1 MNYNYIF
8 RMHITIVKCLT
19 FAKSQEIDK
28 IKSNVRSQSIFLPDI
43 FQFFQ
48 VIAFLLQFMLEIK

>member
-1 MNYNYIF
+1 
-8 RMHITIVKCLT
+8 MHITIVKCLT